1 MSHPCEAQGAARPR
15 VDGRHPSALRDL
27 MGPLILLLLPASL
40 CLGPTSCNEEES
52 QAPAGPPEV
61 AVVTVQHRDV
71 PVYQEWVGTLAGEV
85 NATIS
90 AQVSGYLVKRDY
102 TEGTSV
108 KKDQVLFQIDPAP
121 FQATLDAAKA
131 QLAVAEAQKGKTVLD
146 VKRYTPLAA
155 KEAVSRQEL
164 DDAIQADKVADGQV
178 ALAKASIQ
186 QAQLNLAFTTIRS
199 PVDGIAGLAK
209 AQVGDLISPSTG
221 PLTTVIQINPT
232 RVYFTVSQQLVTEIQ
247 RQAVA
252 EGKALRESGQGP
264 DLQLTLA
271 SGYVYPHKGKF
282 RFGDNQ
288 VDLKT
293 GAVQVVG
300 SFPNPDGLLLPGMFA
315 RVGALMR
322 VEKDAMLV
330 PQRSVTQMQGRYLV
344 AVVGNDN
351 KVNIIPVM
359 TGERVGSE
367 WVISGNLKAGDQVIA
382 EGIQK
387 IRDGAT
393 VKTVQYKPPTTQE
406 MTASATAP

>member
-1 MSHPCEAQGAARPR
+1 MSHPTEKRGSVRHRFRAPRWIGPESARRAVAFLLVGGVFALGA
-15 VDGRHPSALRDL
+15 
-27 MGPLILLLLPASL
+27 
-40 CLGPTSCNEEES
+40 SCNEEKQEV
-52 QAPAGPPEV
+52 APAPPEV
-61 AVVTVQHRDV
+61 AVVTVDHRDV
-71 PVYQEWVGTLAGEV
+71 PVYQEWVGSLAGEV

-90 AQVSGYLVKRDY
+90 AQISGYLVKRDY
-102 TEGTSV
+102 TEGAPV

-121 FQATLDAAKA
+121 FQASLDAAKA
-131 QLAVAEAQKGKTVLD
+131 QFAVAEAQKGKTVLD

-178 ALAKASIQ
+178 ALAKSAIQ
-186 QAQLNLAFTTIRS
+186 QAELNLGFTTIRS
-199 PVDGIAGLAK
+199 PVDGIAGLAR

-221 PLTTVIQINPT
+221 PLTTVIQINPM

-247 RQAVA
+247 RKAVE
-252 EGKALRESGQGP
+252 EGQKLRAGGNGP

-271 SGYVYPHKGKF
+271 SGYVYPHKGVF

-300 SFPNPDGLLLPGMFA
+300 SFPNPDGLLIPGMFA
-315 RVGALMR
+315 NVRALMR
-322 VEKDAMLV
+322 VEKEAMLV
-330 PQRSVTQMQGRYLV
+330 PQRAVTQMQGRYLV

-359 TGERVGSE
+359 AGERVGSD

-382 EGIQK
+382 EGVQK

-393 VKTVQYKPPTTQE
+393 VKAVQYKPPTTQE

>member
-1 MSHPCEAQGAARPR
+1 LGLGAGAGC
-15 VDGRHPSALRDL
+15 D
-27 MGPLILLLLPASL
+27 
-40 CLGPTSCNEEES
+40 EEKPEV
-52 QAPAGPPEV
+52 AAAPPEV
-61 AVVTVQHRDV
+61 AVVTVEHRDV

-102 TEGTSV
+102 TEGAPV

-131 QLAVAEAQKGKTVLD
+131 QLAVADAQKGKTVQD

-178 ALAKASIQ
+178 ALAKSSIQ
-186 QAQLNLAFTTIRS
+186 QAELNLGFTTIRS

-221 PLTTVIQINPT
+221 PLTTVIQINPM
-232 RVYFTVSQQLVTEIQ
+232 RVYFTVSQQMVTDIQ
-247 RQAVA
+247 RQTLA
-252 EGKALRESGQGP
+252 EGKTLREGGNGP

-271 SGYVYPHKGKF
+271 SGYVYPQKGKF

-300 SFPNPDGLLLPGMFA
+300 SFPNPDGLLLPGAFA
-315 RVGALMR
+315 SVRALMR

-330 PQRSVTQMQGRYLV
+330 PQRAVSQMQGRYLV

-351 KVNIIPVM
+351 KVNIIPV
-359 TGERVGSE
+359 TPGERVGSD
-367 WVISGNLKAGDQVIA
+367 WVITGNLKAGDQIVA
-382 EGIQK
+382 EGVQK
-387 IRDGAT
+387 VKDGAI
-393 VKTVQYKPPTTQE
+393 VKSVPYKPPTTQE
-406 MTASATAP
+406 MTASATSP

>member
-1 MSHPCEAQGAARPR
+1 MSHPRDERGSVRHQIGVWRRIGPGSARCAVVFLLVGGVVSLGAGCDEEKVEATAA
-15 VDGRHPSALRDL
+15 
-27 MGPLILLLLPASL
+27 
-40 CLGPTSCNEEES
+40 
-52 QAPAGPPEV
+52 PPEV

-71 PVYQEWVGTLAGEV
+71 PVYQEWVGNLAGEV

-102 TEGTSV
+102 TEGAPV
-108 KKDQVLFQIDPAP
+108 KKDQILFQIDPAP

-131 QLAVAEAQKGKTVLD
+131 QLAVAEAQKGKTVQD

-164 DDAIQADKVADGQV
+164 DDAVQADKVADGQV
-178 ALAKASIQ
+178 ALAKSSIQ
-186 QAQLNLAFTTIRS
+186 QAELNLGFTTIRS

-221 PLTTVIQINPT
+221 PLTTVIQINPM

-247 RQAVA
+247 RQALA
-252 EGKALRESGQGP
+252 EGKTLREGGNGP

-271 SGYVYPHKGKF
+271 SGYVYPQKGKF

-300 SFPNPDGLLLPGMFA
+300 SFPNPDGLLLPGAFA
-315 RVGALMR
+315 SVRAMMR

-330 PQRSVTQMQGRYLV
+330 PQRAVSQMQGRYLV

-351 KVNIIPVM
+351 KVNIIPF
-359 TGERVGSE
+359 TPGERVGSD
-367 WVISGNLKAGDQVIA
+367 WVISGNLKAGDQIVA
-382 EGIQK
+382 EGVQK
-387 IRDGAT
+387 VREGII
-393 VKTVQYKPPTTQE
+393 VKAVQYKPPTTQE
-406 MTASATAP
+406 MASATSP